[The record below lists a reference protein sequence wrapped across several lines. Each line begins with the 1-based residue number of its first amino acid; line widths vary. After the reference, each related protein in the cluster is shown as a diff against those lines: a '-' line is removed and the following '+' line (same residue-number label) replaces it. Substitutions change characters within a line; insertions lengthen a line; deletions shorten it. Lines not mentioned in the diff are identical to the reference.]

1 MDTEGN
7 TGMDAP
13 GNDAPEASPATSAEA
28 IRVFDCQGSIIPN
41 IDAESIR
48 DFDFRNPV
56 FLPEA
61 ELRQIRILHDDM
73 VRCLSARLSIFLRKD
88 FSVSL
93 GGLESNTYASF
104 TETVPDPSHLV
115 LFKAEPL
122 FGVGVLEIDPNL
134 ALHIAD
140 RMLGG
145 RSEEL
150 QSTGYLTEIE
160 TNLVDDVVDILLEEW
175 SRQWKGE
182 GDLQPALIGRET
194 NGRFLQTSPANAVV
208 LVACLETKMGE
219 CEGKIRI
226 SVPYYT
232 LEPLIK
238 AMRVGR
244 QHEASGL
251 ALEQKTEWRS
261 SYNQIP
267 VELIAEWDAAEMTV
281 GKLMQLKPGDLI
293 ELPRGIINQ
302 TRLRLENLVKFTGE
316 VGLENGTVA
325 VRIREKTEGE
335 IL

>member
-1 MDTEGN
+1 
-7 TGMDAP
+7 MDAP
-13 GNDAPEASPATSAEA
+13 GDDALEASPASPASPAET
-28 IRVFDCQGSIIPN
+28 IRVFDHEGTLIPN
-41 IDAESIR
+41 VEADSIQN
-48 DFDFRNPV
+48 FDFRNPV

-61 ELRQIRILHDDM
+61 ELRQIRILHDDLA
-73 VRCLSARLSIFLRKD
+73 RCLSARLSIFLRKD
-88 FSVSL
+88 FAVSM
-93 GGLESNTYASF
+93 GGLESNTFATF
-104 TETVPDPSHLV
+104 IETIPDPSHLV

-122 FGVGVLEIDPNL
+122 FGVGVLEVDPDL

-145 RSEEL
+145 RCENL
-150 QSTGYLTEIE
+150 KSTGYLTEIE
-160 TNLVDDVVDILLEEW
+160 TNLVDDFIHILLEEW

-208 LVACLETKMGE
+208 LVATMETRMGG

-226 SVPYYT
+226 SLPYYT

-238 AMRVGR
+238 KMHVGR
-244 QHEASGL
+244 QHEATGL

-281 GKLMQLKPGDLI
+281 GKLMELKPGDIL

-302 TRLRLENLVKFTGE
+302 TRLRMENLVKFTGE

-335 IL
+335 NL

>member
-13 GNDAPEASPATSAEA
+13 GDDALEASPATPTEP
-28 IRVFDCQGSIIPN
+28 IRVFDHEGTLIPN
-41 IDAESIR
+41 VEADSIQN
-48 DFDFRNPV
+48 FDFRNPV

-61 ELRQIRILHDDM
+61 ELRQIRIRHDDLA
-73 VRCLSARLSIFLRKD
+73 RCLSARLSIFLRKD
-88 FSVSL
+88 FEVSM
-93 GGLESNTYASF
+93 GGLESNTFASF
-104 TETVPDPSHLV
+104 IETVPDPSHLV

-145 RSEEL
+145 RCEEL
-150 QSTGYLTEIE
+150 KSTGYLTEIE
-160 TNLVDDVVDILLEEW
+160 TNLVDDFVHILLEEW

-182 GDLQPALIGRET
+182 EDLQPALIGRET

-208 LVACLETKMGE
+208 LVATMESKMGG

-226 SVPYYT
+226 SLPYYT

-238 AMRVGR
+238 EMHAGR

-261 SYNQIP
+261 AYDQIP
-267 VELIAEWDAAEMTV
+267 VELVAEWDAAEMTV
-281 GKLMQLKPGDLI
+281 EKLMELKPGDIL

-302 TRLRLENLVKFTGE
+302 TRLRMENLVKFTGE

-335 IL
+335 NL

>member
-13 GNDAPEASPATSAEA
+13 GDDALEASPATEA
-28 IRVFDCQGSIIPN
+28 DTDRVFDHEGSLIPDIDAGSIQN
-41 IDAESIR
+41 
-48 DFDFRNPV
+48 FDFRNPV

-61 ELRQIRILHDDM
+61 ELRQIRKLHDDLA
-73 VRCLSARLSIFLRKD
+73 RCLSARLSIFLRKD
-88 FSVSL
+88 FSVSM
-93 GGLESNTYASF
+93 GGLESDTYSSF
-104 TETVPDPSHLV
+104 IETVPDPSHLI

-122 FGVGVLEIDPNL
+122 FGVGVLEIDPKL

-145 RSEEL
+145 RCEEL
-150 QSTGYLTEIE
+150 KSTGYLTEIE
-160 TNLVDDVVDILLEEW
+160 TNLVDDFVHILLEEW
-175 SRQWKGE
+175 SRRWKSSQ
-182 GDLQPALIGRET
+182 DLEHSLIGRET

-208 LVACLETKMGE
+208 LVAALDTKMGE

-238 AMRVGR
+238 EMRAEHR
-244 QHEASGL
+244 HESSGL
-251 ALEQKTEWRS
+251 ALAQKTEWRS
-261 SYNQIP
+261 SYNHIP
-267 VELIAEWDAAEMTV
+267 VDLVAEWNAVEMTV
-281 GKLMQLKPGDLI
+281 GELMQLRPGDLI

-302 TRLRLENLVKFTGE
+302 TRLRVENQVKFTGE
-316 VGLENGTVA
+316 IGLENGTVA

-335 IL
+335 TP

>member
-13 GNDAPEASPATSAEA
+13 GDDALEASPATAAES
-28 IRVFDCQGSIIPN
+28 IRVFDHEGSLILD
-41 IDAESIR
+41 IDADSIQN
-48 DFDFRNPV
+48 FDFRNPV

-61 ELRQIRILHDDM
+61 ELRQIRILHDDLA
-73 VRCLSARLSIFLRKD
+73 RCLSARLSIFLRKD
-88 FSVSL
+88 FSVTMD
-93 GGLESNTYASF
+93 GLESNTYSSF
-104 TETVPDPSHLV
+104 IETVPDPSHLI

-145 RSEEL
+145 RCEEL
-150 QSTGYLTEIE
+150 KSTGYLTEIE
-160 TNLVDDVVDILLEEW
+160 TNLVDDFVHILLEEW
-175 SRQWKGE
+175 GRRWKGSQ
-182 GDLQPALIGRET
+182 DLQHALIGRET

-208 LVACLETKMGE
+208 LVAALESKMGE

-238 AMRVGR
+238 EMHAGR
-244 QHEASGL
+244 QHGSSGL

-267 VELIAEWDAAEMTV
+267 VELVAEWNAVEMTV
-281 GKLMQLKPGDLI
+281 GKLMQLRPGDII

-302 TRLRLENLVKFTGE
+302 TRIRMENLVKFTGE

-335 IL
+335 TL

>member
-13 GNDAPEASPATSAEA
+13 GDDALEASPATAEETF
-28 IRVFDCQGSIIPN
+28 RVFDHEGSLIPN
-41 IDAESIR
+41 IDASGIQN
-48 DFDFRNPV
+48 FDFRNPV

-61 ELRQIRILHDDM
+61 ELRQIRILHDDLA
-73 VRCLSARLSIFLRKD
+73 RCLSARLSIFLRKD
-88 FSVSL
+88 FSVSM
-93 GGLESNTYASF
+93 GGLESNTYSSF
-104 TETVPDPSHLV
+104 IETVPDPSHLV

-122 FGVGVLEIDPNL
+122 FGVGVLEIDPKL

-145 RSEEL
+145 RCEEL
-150 QSTGYLTEIE
+150 KSTGYLTEIE
-160 TNLVDDVVDILLEEW
+160 TNLVDDFVHILLEEW
-175 SRQWKGE
+175 SRRWKGSQ
-182 GDLQPALIGRET
+182 DLQHSLIGRET
-194 NGRFLQTSPANAVV
+194 NGRFLQTSPASAVV
-208 LVACLETKMGE
+208 LVSVLDTKMGE

-238 AMRVGR
+238 EMHADRR
-244 QHEASGL
+244 HESSGL
-251 ALEQKTEWRS
+251 ALAQKTEWRS

-267 VELIAEWDAAEMTV
+267 VELVAEWNAVEMTV
-281 GKLMQLKPGDLI
+281 GKLMQLRPGDLI
-293 ELPRGIINQ
+293 ELPKGIINQ
-302 TRLRLENLVKFTGE
+302 TRIRMENLVKFTGE

-335 IL
+335 TL